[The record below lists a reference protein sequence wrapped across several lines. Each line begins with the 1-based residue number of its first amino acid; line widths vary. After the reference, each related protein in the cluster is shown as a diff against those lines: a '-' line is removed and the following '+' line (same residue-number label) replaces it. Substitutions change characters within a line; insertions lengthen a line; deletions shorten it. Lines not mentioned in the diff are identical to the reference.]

1 MNYAPFD
8 EIRPKLEKQYENA
21 VFSPEE
27 CWEEARLREAWEM
40 MPSRLPQR
48 QAFSSR

>member
-21 VFSPEE
+21 VFSAENIK
-27 CWEEARLREAWEM
+27 CASVKL
-40 MPSRLPQR
+40 S
-48 QAFSSR
+48 

>member
-21 VFSPEE
+21 VFSAENGWDE
-27 CWEEARLREAWEM
+27 AKLRQVWEDHKKESLSVM
-40 MPSRLPQR
+40 
-48 QAFSSR
+48 